1 MNAINEF
8 SFHADSNAK
17 MKTTAISP
25 MTRSNYQPLPVHSLA
40 FFLHIAT
47 TPPSQWPPV
56 APLWQVLET
65 SAPGYS
71 SQFLLDK
78 LKLIICVMDY

>member
-8 SFHADSNAK
+8 SIHADLKEKIN
-17 MKTTAISP
+17 MTAISP

-40 FFLHIAT
+40 FSQHTAT

-78 LKLIICVMDY
+78 LKLIICEMN